1 MQRWA
6 IRLGIGAAVF
16 ILFVANTAGVL
27 PLRLLTQVE
36 NLSYDF
42 RIRATLPGSVDP
54 RVVIV
59 DIDEKSLAK
68 LGQFPWRRDQFA
80 HMLDKLFDDY
90 HVRVVGFDIVS
101 PEPDQRSGLDVLNRL
116 VGGPLADDP
125 TLQSRLPQIHD
136 QLDTDAI
143 FARALKGRP
152 VILGMTFLPYLDKGQ
167 SPEAGKLCAPAIDT
181 TPNALTAVD
190 FAKPAGFAGIFPGH
204 AVEGVSCGFFDNPV
218 LDDDGV
224 YRQVAA
230 MQEYKGK
237 QYLSLPL
244 AMIRRAQQGPDGE
257 QAPVKLIF
265 DPPSAQDTIHLE
277 HLQIG
282 TYSIPVGDRVAI
294 YVPYRGYQYS
304 FPYVSVIDVIEG
316 HADAEKLKGAYV
328 IVGTTAVGLYD
339 QRTTPIQRNYFGV
352 EAHANIISGVLDGRI
367 RQKVSYYSGIE
378 TVMLFVIAVVMLFS
392 FPKLSPLGGAA
403 LSLCLMLAVFLLA
416 WWLWLSENLIIPM
429 GVPIAYVVTLFLVL
443 QLYGFFIESR
453 KVRDISKLFGQYVP
467 PEIVEEM
474 AEAPESVSMETED
487 RIMTVLF
494 SDIRGFTTI
503 SEQFKDRPQE
513 LSQLMNEFL
522 GVLTEVVFRN
532 RGAVDK
538 YMGDAVMAFWG
549 APLKSEDHAL
559 RALQASIEFPKALAR
574 LEESFKARGFPVL
587 KIGVGLNTGN
597 MRVGNMGS
605 EFRIAYTVLGDT
617 VNQASRFEG
626 LTKEYGVE
634 VIVGEATRAGAK
646 DWVFRELDRVTVKGK
661 KEPVPI
667 YEPFGPRELVA
678 ADALQDLSRY
688 RQGLRAYRNRAWD
701 EAEREFFG
709 LSRSGRSHPL
719 YELYLA
725 RIAHFRQHPPPA
737 DWDGSFKFEHK

>member
-16 ILFVANTAGVL
+16 ILFIANTAGLL
-27 PLRLLTQVE
+27 PLRLLTQIE

-42 RIRATLPGSVDP
+42 RIRATLPRTIDP

-59 DIDEKSLAK
+59 DIDEKSIAA

-80 HMLDKLFDDY
+80 KMLDRLFDDY
-90 HVRVVGFDIVS
+90 HVRVVGFDVVS
-101 PEPDQRSGLDVLNRL
+101 PEPDRRSGLDVLDHL
-116 VGGPLADDP
+116 AKGPLADDP
-125 TLQSRLPQIHD
+125 MLQARLPQIRD
-136 QLDTDAI
+136 QLDTDAM
-143 FARALKGRP
+143 FAHALQGRP
-152 VILGMTFLPYLDKGQ
+152 VILGVAFLTNVAKGQ
-167 SPEAGKLCAPAIDT
+167 SAEAGKLCAPAIDT
-181 TPNALTAVD
+181 TPNE
-190 FAKPAGFAGIFPGH
+190 FAGVNFVNPPGFAGVYPEH
-204 AVEGVSCGFFDNPV
+204 TVEGWRCGFFDNPV
-218 LDDDGV
+218 LDEDGV
-224 YRQVAA
+224 YRKVPAL
-230 MQEYKGK
+230 QEYKGK

-244 AMIRRAQQGPDGE
+244 AMIWRAQQGPNGE
-257 QAPVKLIF
+257 PAPVSLVF
-265 DPPSAQDTIHLE
+265 DPPNMRDTTHLE
-277 HLQIG
+277 RLQIG
-282 TYSIPVGDRVAI
+282 TYSIPLGDRAAV

-304 FPYVSVIDVIEG
+304 FPYVSAVDVIEG
-316 HADAEKLKGAYV
+316 RADASKLKGAYV
-328 IVGTTAVGLYD
+328 IVGTTSAGLLD
-339 QRTTPIQRNYFGV
+339 QRTTPVQRNYAGV
-352 EAHANIISGVLDGRI
+352 EAHANVISGVLDGRI
-367 RQKVSYYSGIE
+367 RQKAPYYTGIE
-378 TVMLFVIAVVMLFS
+378 AVMLFLITLIMAFS
-392 FPKLSPLGGAA
+392 FPKLSPLGSAGLTLGLGAG
-403 LSLCLMLAVFLLA
+403 VFALA
-416 WWLWLSENLIIPM
+416 WWLWQSENFIVPM
-429 GVPIAYVVTLFLVL
+429 GVPLAFVVTLFLVL

-474 AEAPESVSMETED
+474 AENPESVSMETED
-487 RIMTVLF
+487 RTMTVLF
-494 SDIRGFTTI
+494 SDVRSFTTI

-522 GVLTEVVFRN
+522 GALTEVVFRN
-532 RGAVDK
+532 RGAIDK

-559 RALQASIEFPKALAR
+559 KALQAAIEFPKALAR
-574 LEESFKARGFPVL
+574 LEESFKARGWPVL
-587 KIGVGLNTGN
+587 HIGVGLNTGN

-646 DWVFRELDRVTVKGK
+646 DWVFRELDRVRVKGK

-667 YEPFGPRELVA
+667 FEPLGPRESVDP
-678 ADALQDLSRY
+678 DAIQDLSRF

-701 EAEREFFG
+701 EAEREFFS
-709 LSRSGRSHPL
+709 LSRSGRPHPL

-737 DWDGSFKFEHK
+737 DWDGSFTFEHK